1 MKTNINLNAI
11 TDPSKFPSA
20 IINCPVILSTGKWY
34 YEVHMQTCGV
44 MQLGWATCDF
54 KPNFEEGDGVGDCG
68 QSFGYDGG
76 RGEIYFGG
84 ESGDYGGG
92 SKWEDGDIVGC
103 LIDAGDGEGGSD
115 EISYSLNGVD
125 LGVAFDDIQG
135 KVDDRKKGASS
146 SSSSSS
152 EKRRGWRPA
161 VSMNG
166 GERVLIETGG
176 GEEGFK
182 YRPEGYF
189 GVGEAKG
196 AEEHWDTGKKR
207 ARDEDISGTDSGNE
221 NDLKQPKKK
230 MAVGDADADADT
242 DADAGNTPMPA
253 PVSPLMTLPTPTQ
266 NPTESDEQ
274 PKSFPPLD
282 LTKFSSVEEI
292 TAVGLDR
299 LKDALQSRGLK
310 CGGSAEERAKRLWFV
325 KNLGEGGEIPKKLK
339 AKGK

>member
-1 MKTNINLNAI
+1 
-11 TDPSKFPSA
+11 
-20 IINCPVILSTGKWY
+20 
-34 YEVHMQTCGV
+34 
-44 MQLGWATCDF
+44 
-54 KPNFEEGDGVGDCG
+54 
-68 QSFGYDGG
+68 
-76 RGEIYFGG
+76 
-84 ESGDYGGG
+84 
-92 SKWEDGDIVGC
+92 
-103 LIDAGDGEGGSD
+103 
-115 EISYSLNGVD
+115 
-125 LGVAFDDIQG
+125 
-135 KVDDRKKGASS
+135 
-146 SSSSSS
+146 
-152 EKRRGWRPA
+152 
-161 VSMNG
+161 
-166 GERVLIETGG
+166 
-176 GEEGFK
+176 
-182 YRPEGYF
+182 
-189 GVGEAKG
+189 
-196 AEEHWDTGKKR
+196 
-207 ARDEDISGTDSGNE
+207 
-221 NDLKQPKKK
+221 